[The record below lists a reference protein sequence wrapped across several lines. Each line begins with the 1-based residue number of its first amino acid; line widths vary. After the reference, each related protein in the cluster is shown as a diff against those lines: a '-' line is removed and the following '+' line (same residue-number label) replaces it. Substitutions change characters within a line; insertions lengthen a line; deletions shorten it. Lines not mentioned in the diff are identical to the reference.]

1 MTLQVQKSTSI
12 MQLVMKGK
20 LITVVYVRK
29 EALQA
34 AVDTDHCL
42 ALTGPLLGFRI
53 LRLPARRHSLCCGY
67 VSRSR
72 DDRGEIRDCRKFW

>member
-34 AVDTDHCL
+34 AVDIDHCL
-42 ALTGPLLGFRI
+42 ALTGPLLSFRI
-53 LRLPARRHSLCCGY
+53 LRLPARRHSL
-67 VSRSR
+67 
-72 DDRGEIRDCRKFW
+72 